1 MVRISACSLLLS
13 LLVSLPLTAQTPT
26 ASDADIT
33 KQIRG
38 LRAVPDAERGHQ
50 TNLIAM
56 EIRALPASQRK
67 VQLAV
72 GLAHLST
79 EGDPGRENLQA
90 VTTTL
95 AQALTETPQ
104 PAEKGKPAEPYVELA
119 SLVRYEGMTADID
132 APQFKK
138 AAEALA
144 AEDAEV
150 AKADFTLYDI
160 HNKKQ
165 TLSKLRGKIV
175 VVNFW
180 ATWCPPCRK
189 ELPDLNAIEAHYAS
203 QGLEVLAITDE
214 ELIKVNTMFGNSK
227 PAFDILF
234 DPGRK
239 VENEFHVEGI
249 PRTFVFD
256 RDGKLVAESM
266 DMRTQRQFLLMLQ
279 KAGLKL

>member
-1 MVRISACSLLLS
+1 MVRLCISSLLLS
-13 LLVSLPLTAQTPT
+13 LIALTPLTAQAP
-26 ASDADIT
+26 AANDAEIT

-38 LRAVPDAERGHQ
+38 LRALPDADRGHQ

-56 EIRALPASQRK
+56 EIRALPPSQRK
-67 VQLAV
+67 FQLAD

-104 PAEKGKPAEPYVELA
+104 PAVKGKPAEGYVELA
-119 SLVRYEGMTADID
+119 SLVRYEDMAADIAD
-132 APQFKK
+132 PQFKR

-189 ELPDLNAIEAHYAS
+189 ELPDLDAIEAHYAS

-214 ELIKVNTMFGNSK
+214 ELIKVNAMLGNAK
-227 PAFDILF
+227 PAFNILF
-234 DPGRK
+234 DPNRK
-239 VENEFHVEGI
+239 IANQFHVEGI
-249 PRTFVFD
+249 PRTFIFD

-266 DMRTQRQFLLMLQ
+266 DMRTQKQFLLMLQ